1 MQYTIPNAPGVGG
14 LKTAL
19 PKVREGFSPQQ
30 IDLGRYLFFDP
41 LLSANGKISCATC
54 HNPKKGFSDCL
65 ASSVGMDD
73 YPLKRA
79 TPSLW
84 NVAYLKRLFW
94 DGRTSSL
101 EEQMKGPLFSQHE
114 MGNTP
119 EKLLNSLN
127 STANYRHLFLEAI
140 PKKKKNE
147 PAILLTGGKANE
159 RGKTWKISKVYKAG
173 KDGAGGVSDDLDI
186 QILSVDNVLGLFGL
200 SDVYEDRFT
209 FFHDGRYVA
218 DNKDGKRMMGVV
230 YALINHAQN
239 IRVVSADTQS
249 LPLADVIYTPKSDA
263 TWEIKKGDFEVAA
276 ATGNV
281 KFTDKT
287 QLVLTEYLAYKDA
300 GTFVI
305 LKKLTDNYMN
315 IALGIHTE
323 PSIIDKPTLLF
334 HMSLTAE

>member
-1 MQYTIPNAPGVGG
+1 MRIINIVSIISIFLLFSYCSKEESLEPLSDFQFLVNGTEVTFNGTVRNAKTIEWDFGDGNSNNEEDPIHAYRNVGDYEVSM
-14 LKTAL
+14 
-19 PKVREGFSPQQ
+19 KVTDAS
-30 IDLGRYLFFDP
+30 
-41 LLSANGKISCATC
+41 GKSFKEV
-54 HNPKKGFSDCL
+54 KKVTIL
-65 ASSVGMDD
+65 AS
-73 YPLKRA
+73 
-79 TPSLW
+79 
-84 NVAYLKRLFW
+84 
-94 DGRTSSL
+94 
-101 EEQMKGPLFSQHE
+101 
-114 MGNTP
+114 
-119 EKLLNSLN
+119 
-127 STANYRHLFLEAI
+127 
-140 PKKKKNE
+140 
-147 PAILLTGGKANE
+147 PAILLIGGKANE
-159 RGKTWKISKVYKAG
+159 SGKTWKISKVYKAG

-200 SDVYEDRFT
+200 SDVYEDQFT
-209 FFHDGRYVA
+209 FFHDGRYVV
-218 DNKDGKRMMGVV
+218 DNKDGKSMMGVV

-305 LKKLTDNYMN
+305 LKELTDNYMN